1 MNINTDYK
9 TFYHAFREISRL
21 MHTSR
26 SLREV
31 QQRTVWKA
39 TEILNAKGALLR
51 ILNPE
56 TEQFEVAAAY
66 GLGEWYLKK
75 GSVSTQKILS
85 DLMGTDQVVVID
97 DIWHDPRV
105 EYRKEAWDEGV
116 RMMLDVPLTLDDKV
130 VGRLRIYLGES
141 RAFTDEEKSFM
152 VYITEQCAC
161 AIHKVRFIENQRAQY
176 DQLAL
181 QTEKLSALGRM
192 AAGIAHEINNPLAG
206 ILLFSSNLSK
216 KVPPEGPLKEGLDV
230 ITRETVR
237 CKSIIQELLEFSRDR
252 KPQMVSTD
260 INEVIE
266 KALSIL
272 DNEFRLKHLQLE
284 KTLAPQMEKIC
295 VDGNQMEQVFV
306 NILINA
312 VQATPENGF
321 ITVKSAW
328 LPDSRVV
335 RIQIADTGCGISAKN
350 LSKVFEPFFSTKE
363 KGTGLGL
370 AVSYGIVKGHGGHI
384 RVSSQEGAGAEFT
397 IDLPSRERSQK
408 SSSRQFPI
416 PQ

>member
-1 MNINTDYK
+1 MSNKTDYK

-39 TEILNAKGALLR
+39 TEILNARGALLR
-51 ILNPE
+51 ILNTE

-66 GLGEWYLKK
+66 GVGEWYLKK
-75 GSVSTQKILS
+75 GPVSTKKILS
-85 DLMGTDQVVVID
+85 DLEGTDQVVEIT

-105 EYRKEAWDEGV
+105 QYRKEAWDEGV
-116 RMMLDVPLTLDDKV
+116 RMMLDVPLRLDGKL
-130 VGRLRIYLGES
+130 VGRLRIYLGET
-141 RAFTDEEKSFM
+141 RDFTDEEKSFM
-152 VYITEQCAC
+152 VYIAEQCAC

-216 KVPPEGPLKEGLDV
+216 KVPPAGPLREGLDV
-230 ITRETVR
+230 IVRETVR

-252 KPQMVSTD
+252 KPQMVLTD
-260 INEVIE
+260 VNEVIE
-266 KALSIL
+266 KAVSIL
-272 DNEFRLKHLQLE
+272 DNEFRLKHLELE
-284 KTLAPQMEKIC
+284 KILSPQMEKIC
-295 VDGNQMEQVFV
+295 LDGNQMEQVFV

-312 VQATPENGF
+312 VQATPENGI
-321 ITVKSAW
+321 ITVKSSW
-328 LPDSRVV
+328 LPDPRVV
-335 RIQIADTGCGISAKN
+335 RIHIADTGCGISTEN
-350 LSKVFEPFFSTKE
+350 LPKVFEPFFSTKE

-370 AVSYGIVKGHGGHI
+370 AVSYGIVKGHGGNI
-384 RVSSQEGAGAEFT
+384 QVSSEEERGTEFT
-397 IDLPSRERSQK
+397 IDLPSREQPDK
-408 SSSRQFPI
+408 
-416 PQ
+416 

>member
-1 MNINTDYK
+1 MSNKTDYK
-9 TFYHAFREISRL
+9 TFYNAFREISRL
-21 MHTSR
+21 MHTSK

-39 TEILNAKGALLR
+39 TELLNAKGALLR

-56 TEQFEVAAAY
+56 SGQFEVVAAY
-66 GLGEWYLKK
+66 GLGEWHFKK

-85 DLMGTDQVVVID
+85 DLKGTDQVVVID

-116 RMMLDVPLTLDDKV
+116 RMMLDVPLTLDDRV
-130 VGRLRIYLGES
+130 VGRLRIYLGEP
-141 RAFTDEEKSFM
+141 REFTTEEKSFM
-152 VYITEQCAC
+152 VYIAEQCAC

-216 KVPPEGPLKEGLDV
+216 KVPPEGPFKEGLDV
-230 ITRETVR
+230 IVRETVR

-252 KPQMVSTD
+252 KPQMVLTD

-272 DNEFRLKHLQLE
+272 DNEFRLRHLKLE
-284 KTLAPQMEKIC
+284 QTLSPQMEKISL
-295 VDGNQMEQVFV
+295 DGNQMEQVFV

-312 VQATPENGF
+312 VQATPEDGI
-321 ITVKSAW
+321 ITVRTSW
-328 LPDSRVV
+328 LPGPRVV
-335 RIQIADTGCGISAKN
+335 RIQITDTGCGISAEN
-350 LSKVFEPFFSTKE
+350 LPKVFEPFFSTKE

-370 AVSYGIVKGHGGHI
+370 AVSYGIVKNHGGNI
-384 RVSSQEGAGAEFT
+384 RTCSVEGKGAEFT
-397 IDLPSRERSQK
+397 IDLPAGGQSKE
-408 SSSRQFPI
+408 
-416 PQ
+416 

>member
-1 MNINTDYK
+1 MSNKTDYK
-9 TFYHAFREISRL
+9 TFYNAFREISRL
-21 MHTSR
+21 MHTSK

-56 TEQFEVAAAY
+56 SGQFEVVAAY
-66 GLGEWYLKK
+66 GLGEWHFKK

-85 DLMGTDQVVVID
+85 DLKGTDQVVVID

-116 RMMLDVPLTLDDKV
+116 RMMLDVPLTLDDRV
-130 VGRLRIYLGES
+130 VGRLRIYLGEP
-141 RAFTDEEKSFM
+141 REFTTEEKSFM
-152 VYITEQCAC
+152 VYIAEQCAC

-216 KVPPEGPLKEGLDV
+216 KVPPEGPFKEGLDV
-230 ITRETVR
+230 IVRETVR

-252 KPQMVSTD
+252 KPQMVLTD

-272 DNEFRLKHLQLE
+272 DNEFRLRHLKLE
-284 KTLAPQMEKIC
+284 QTLSPQMEKISL
-295 VDGNQMEQVFV
+295 DGNQMEQVFV

-312 VQATPENGF
+312 VQATPEDGI
-321 ITVKSAW
+321 ITVGTSW
-328 LPDSRVV
+328 LPGPRVV
-335 RIQIADTGCGISAKN
+335 RIQITDTGCGISAEN
-350 LSKVFEPFFSTKE
+350 LPKVFEPFFSTKE

-370 AVSYGIVKGHGGHI
+370 AVSYGIVKNHGGNI
-384 RVSSQEGAGAEFT
+384 RTCSVEGKGAEFT
-397 IDLPSRERSQK
+397 IDLPAGGQSKE
-408 SSSRQFPI
+408 
-416 PQ
+416 